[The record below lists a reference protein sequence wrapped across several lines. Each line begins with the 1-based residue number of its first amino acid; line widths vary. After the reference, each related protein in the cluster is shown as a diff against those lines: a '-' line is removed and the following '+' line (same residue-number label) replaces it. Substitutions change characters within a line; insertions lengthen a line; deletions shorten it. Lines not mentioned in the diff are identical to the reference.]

1 MKVVTRLLK
10 NSRTTTIIILN
21 NDNVVRLKIRIYC
34 VGRGTIKMK
43 VNVMTKKLM
52 SVIFEICDTI
62 DETLSSSD
70 NYTYD
75 PGDEMFTKD
84 ILRTNWGQLLMYL
97 VGSKRI
103 ISDEEAEYISDTCEC
118 EENLPVEFIREKI
131 NEYNIYSEEFENT
144 IPVSL
149 LTIINADNLLYSQNE
164 SQDTY
169 MCELVYTV
177 YNDLAREFL
186 TIEGYPTDQQLQDY
200 MIYMTMLKST
210 IENNLNPNV
219 SLPSPEN
226 IIVGNND
233 TTNLETSESPTEMET
248 VVNDNNEQ
256 SLEELLEE
264 LNGLVGLESVKND
277 VNSLINLLQI
287 RKMREDRGMKQ
298 SPMSLHLVFSGN
310 PGTGKTTVARLLAKI
325 YHSLGILSKGHLVEV
340 DRSGLVGGYVG
351 QTAIKVQ
358 EVIQKSL
365 GGVLFIDEAYSL
377 TANKSEN
384 DYGYEAV
391 DTLLKGMEDHRDDLI
406 VIVAGYPE
414 LMEEFLNSNPGLRS
428 RFNKFI
434 NFIDYSPEELSLI
447 FSNMCVDSGYIAD
460 EDCMNFVRDYFTK
473 ECASKTGDFANGR
486 EVRNFFE
493 QAMTNQANRLAMES
507 ELTDEKLMSFELTD
521 LEMISM

>member
-1 MKVVTRLLK
+1 MQFV
-10 NSRTTTIIILN
+10 S
-21 NDNVVRLKIRIYC
+21 
-34 VGRGTIKMK
+34 
-43 VNVMTKKLM
+43 
-52 SVIFEICDTI
+52 
-62 DETLSSSD
+62 
-70 NYTYD
+70 
-75 PGDEMFTKD
+75 
-84 ILRTNWGQLLMYL
+84 
-97 VGSKRI
+97 RI
-103 ISDEEAEYISDTCEC
+103 IGIDG
-118 EENLPVEFIREKI
+118 KI
-131 NEYNIYSEEFENT
+131 TQSEVNFLNRY
-144 IPVSL
+144 L
-149 LTIINADNLLYSQNE
+149 
-164 SQDTY
+164 
-169 MCELVYTV
+169 
-177 YNDLAREFL
+177 DLDIEL
-186 TIEGYPTDQQLQDY
+186 TIEN
-200 MIYMTMLKST
+200 LKQVIKTSG
-210 IENNLNPNV
+210 ILSDDSMSIPV
-219 SLPSPEN
+219 G
-226 IIVGNND
+226 IIVFKEADSKLREKKVINND
-233 TTNLETSESPTEMET
+233 TGNIADFLINIYEILGKEAMMVDDVIDDREIAVYTKYLNYYKKEAQEYESIYNSSNIER
-248 VVNDNNEQ
+248 NDNISATKLDEDK
-256 SLEELLEE
+256 SLQELLNE
-264 LNGLVGLESVKND
+264 LNSLIGLEDVKQD
-277 VNSLINLLQI
+277 VQSLINLIQI
-287 RKMREDRGMKQ
+287 RRIREKRNLKQ
-298 SPMSLHLVFSGN
+298 QPMSLHLVFMGN
-310 PGTGKTTVARLLAKI
+310 PGTGKTTVARLLARIYNKI
-325 YHSLGILSKGHLVEV
+325 GVLSQGQLVEV

-460 EDCMNFVRDYFTK
+460 EECMNFVRDYFTK